1 MNSGSDPNPQQAQAR
16 RPTPDET
23 AAIHKK
29 AFQKTGRKMIDLRSD
44 TVTKPSAG
52 MRKAMAE
59 AEVGDDV
66 YREDPTINKLQERV
80 ADMLGKEAALF
91 VPSGTMANQAALAAY
106 TRPGD
111 EVIMERGSHLPNHEA
126 GGLAALAGVQTYQID
141 GDRGII
147 TAQQV
152 EQAIRFP
159 DVHFPPTSLVWI
171 ENTHNRGGGKV
182 FPLETMK
189 EVRSITLSNDLP
201 LHMDGARLFNA
212 CVASDIPPEEYA
224 KQVDS
229 LSFCFSKG
237 LGAPVGAIVAG
248 TSEFITRVHRYRK
261 MFGGGMRQAGFLAAA
276 ALYAL
281 DNNIDRLAE
290 DHDNARRLAEGVGN
304 IDGVELIEH
313 PVETNLVFFD
323 ISGTEKNALEIM
335 NEARERGVLIS
346 PEDFSTMR
354 AVTHLDVSAP
364 DIEKA
369 IEVLC
374 DIFKE

>member
-1 MNSGSDPNPQQAQAR
+1 M
-16 RPTPDET
+16 
-23 AAIHKK
+23 
-29 AFQKTGRKMIDLRSD
+29 
-44 TVTKPSAG
+44 
-52 MRKAMAE
+52 
-59 AEVGDDV
+59 
-66 YREDPTINKLQERV
+66 
-80 ADMLGKEAALF
+80 
-91 VPSGTMANQAALAAY
+91 
-106 TRPGD
+106 
-111 EVIMERGSHLPNHEA
+111 
-126 GGLAALAGVQTYQID
+126 
-141 GDRGII
+141 
-147 TAQQV
+147 
-152 EQAIRFP
+152 
-159 DVHFPPTSLVWI
+159 
-171 ENTHNRGGGKV
+171 

-189 EVRSITLSNDLP
+189 EVRGVTLSNDLP

-212 CVASDIPPEEYA
+212 CVASDIPPEGYA

-237 LGAPVGAIVAG
+237 LGAPVGAIVVG
-248 TSEFITRVHRYRK
+248 TSEFINRVHRYRK

>member
-1 MNSGSDPNPQQAQAR
+1 
-16 RPTPDET
+16 
-23 AAIHKK
+23 
-29 AFQKTGRKMIDLRSD
+29 
-44 TVTKPSAG
+44 
-52 MRKAMAE
+52 
-59 AEVGDDV
+59 
-66 YREDPTINKLQERV
+66 
-80 ADMLGKEAALF
+80 
-91 VPSGTMANQAALAAY
+91 
-106 TRPGD
+106 
-111 EVIMERGSHLPNHEA
+111 MERGSHLPNHEA

-141 GDRGII
+141 GDRGVI

-189 EVRSITLSNDLP
+189 EIRGVTLSNDLP

-212 CVASDIPPEEYA
+212 CIASDIPPEEYA

-237 LGAPVGAIVAG
+237 LGAPVGAIAVG

-304 IDGVELIEH
+304 IDSVEVLEQ

-323 ISGTEKNALEIM
+323 ISGTKKNALEIM
-335 NEARERGVLIS
+335 NEARERQVLIN
-346 PEDFSTMR
+346 PEDFTTMR

-369 IEVLC
+369 IEVLG
-374 DIFKE
+374 DILKG

>member
-1 MNSGSDPNPQQAQAR
+1 
-16 RPTPDET
+16 
-23 AAIHKK
+23 
-29 AFQKTGRKMIDLRSD
+29 MIDLRSD

-66 YREDPTINKLQERV
+66 YREDPTINKLQEHV

-91 VPSGTMANQAALAAY
+91 VPSGTMANQAALASY

-111 EVIMERGSHLPNHEA
+111 EVIIERGSHLPNHEA

-147 TAQQV
+147 TARQV

-182 FPLETMK
+182 FPLEIMK
-189 EVRSITLSNDLP
+189 EIRGVTLSNNLP

-224 KQVDS
+224 RQVDS

-237 LGAPVGAIVAG
+237 LGAPVGAIVVG
-248 TSEFITRVHRYRK
+248 TPEFITRVHRYRK

-281 DNNIDRLAE
+281 DNNIERLAE
-290 DHDNARRLAEGVGN
+290 DHNNAKRLAEGIGN
-304 IDGVELIEH
+304 IDGVEILEQ

-323 ISGTEKNALEIM
+323 ITGIGKNALEVM
-335 NEARERGVLIS
+335 NEARERGVLIN

-354 AVTHLDVSAP
+354 AVTHLDVSAT

-369 IEVLC
+369 IEVFA
-374 DIFKE
+374 DILKG